1 VSVPSRRGPRAR
13 PDLAYAD
20 TNIFVSLL
28 VGPGHPLHGPALGVF
43 RRVADGRLGLIVT
56 PIVVAELVYVTR
68 SLLGWTHQ
76 LIAQRL
82 SALLTAD
89 GIALVEGPTLLRA
102 LRLFGDVRKL
112 DFADAYLAA
121 IAIEVGPPAIVSF
134 DADLD
139 AVGGVL
145 RISV

>member
-1 VSVPSRRGPRAR
+1 MSVPPRRGPRAR
-13 PDLAYAD
+13 PDTAYAD
-20 TNIFVSLL
+20 TNIFVALL
-28 VGPGHPLHGPALGVF
+28 VGPGHPLHSPALGIF
-43 RRVADGRLGLIVT
+43 RRVAGGRLGLIVT
-56 PIVVAELVYVTR
+56 PIVVAELVYVSR
-68 SLLGWTHQ
+68 SLLGWTHE

-102 LRLFGDVRKL
+102 LRLFGDVPKL
-112 DFADAYLAA
+112 DFADAHLAA
-121 IAIEVGPPAIVSF
+121 IAIETGPPAVVSF

-139 AVGGVL
+139 LVDGVL